1 MITSSQEADV
11 SQARHATAAFL
22 SEECPW
28 VDRDAVVLVVSE
40 LIANAERHASGWW
53 RLSVSVQHGR
63 LVVELHDG
71 VEASPVARKGDL
83 GGAGGHGWHI
93 IQRLATEVEVVHR
106 PGGKSV
112 CARWDPAANALCA

>member
-11 SQARHATAAFL
+11 SQARRATAAFL
-22 SEECPW
+22 SEQCPW

-53 RLSVSVQHGR
+53 RLNVSVQEGF
-63 LVVELHDG
+63 LVVELHD
-71 VEASPVARKGDL
+71 ASAAAPVARQGDL

-93 IQRLATEVEVVHR
+93 VQRLATDVEVVDL

-112 CARWDPAANALCA
+112 RARWQQSANALCA